1 MNKVFVKIKEL
12 LPIFGVV
19 ATVLFLI
26 LLFTFKDK
34 LNQLSSELVQ
44 SQASSE
50 VISNASAY
58 VDSAFNYSKYPS
70 SYQATFLEFGAT
82 GCSACRQ
89 MESVMEEVKK
99 QYPEKVNVVFLNIL
113 KPESQTLMKYFGV
126 AAIPT
131 QLLLD
136 KEAKE
141 FFRHNGF
148 YSTEELLIEM
158 NLPIK

>member
-34 LNQLSSELVQ
+34 LNQLSSKVIQ
-44 SQASSE
+44 SQANTE

-58 VDSAFNYSKYPS
+58 VDSVFNYSKHPS
-70 SYQATFLEFGAT
+70 NYQITFLEFGAT

-89 MESVMEEVKK
+89 MEKVMEEVKK

-131 QLLLD
+131 QVLLD

-141 FFRHNGF
+141 FFRHTGF